1 MDYYDRR
8 RIYLVVQLTGILY
21 YMYISSQIQK
31 LADRT
36 RDYEAE
42 SLISKCHQ
50 IQIHTKQ
57 TVVVS
62 TDDDST
68 EHCKSVKK
76 YSACAKSSCNGLVT
90 NSSLTSRIDSCH
102 IALGVETKMRP
113 QVRTQPG
120 GKGKEEDKEELGNIK
135 SRKCNGFDVRITTRQ
150 DCIWLSLPEEQ

>member
-31 LADRT
+31 QADRT
-36 RDYEAE
+36 RDYQAE

-62 TDDDST
+62 TDDDT
-68 EHCKSVKK
+68 IEHCKSVKK
-76 YSACAKSSCNGLVT
+76 DYMC
-90 NSSLTSRIDSCH
+90 
-102 IALGVETKMRP
+102 
-113 QVRTQPG
+113 
-120 GKGKEEDKEELGNIK
+120 
-135 SRKCNGFDVRITTRQ
+135 
-150 DCIWLSLPEEQ
+150 